1 MSDMAVFLAVFGLRL
16 FVPLLILRFP
26 LPAIVV
32 ALVLDAADQSIFQ
45 ALTDID
51 LTGYQSY
58 DKALDVYYL
67 AIAYISTFR
76 NWRNAVAVA
85 TGMFLWYYRLV
96 GVTLFELTG
105 WRSLLLIFPNTF
117 EYYFIAISI
126 VRLRWN
132 DQSLTR
138 RTVFGIAA
146 GIWVFIKLPQEW
158 WIHIAQLDFTDFVKE
173 DLLGVDP
180 TTSYA
185 DGFSNRP
192 LVGIAILAV
201 IAILVTVVVLLWRRA
216 PEPDH
221 PFTFYEEFVF
231 DNRPAEAHVTW
242 RWRDG
247 LLEKVALLAFVIII
261 FGQGLRST
269 ATVFEEFVAVS
280 VFVIANAFVTQWL
293 RDRRGAGWG
302 SAGRAFLGTLA
313 VNTLLFVAGTLV
325 LPPGDDSSGAHEW
338 AFFLFL
344 MSLLVAL
351 FDRYYPT
358 REPLPWETRSAVEE

>member
-1 MSDMAVFLAVFGLRL
+1 MSDAAVFLVVLGLRL

-26 LPAIVV
+26 LPAIVA

-45 ALTDID
+45 ALTDLD
-51 LTGYQSY
+51 LTDYQSY
-58 DKALDVYYL
+58 DKALDIYYL

-76 NWRNAVAVA
+76 NWRNAIAVA
-85 TGMFLWYYRLV
+85 TGMFLWYYRLM

-105 WRSLLLIFPNTF
+105 WRPLLLIFPNTF

-126 VRLRWN
+126 IRLRWN

-158 WIHIAQLDFTDFVKE
+158 WIHIAQLDVTDFVKE

-192 LVGIAILAV
+192 LVGIAILAI

-216 PEPDH
+216 PEPDY
-221 PFTFYEEFVF
+221 PLTFYEEFAF
-231 DNRPAEAHVTW
+231 DNRTAEARVTW

-247 LLEKVALLAFVIII
+247 LLEKVALLTLVLVT
-261 FGQGLRST
+261 FGQALQST
-269 ATVFEEFVAVS
+269 ATILEEFLAAS
-280 VFVIANAFVTQWL
+280 VFVIAMALVTQWR
-293 RDRRGAGWG
+293 RDRRGEGWG
-302 SAGRAFLGTLA
+302 SAGRAFLGNLA
-313 VNTLLFVAGTLV
+313 VNTLLLVALALV
-325 LPPGDDSSGAHEW
+325 LPPDESSGVVGA

-344 MSLLVAL
+344 MSMLVAL

-358 REPLPWETRSAVEE
+358 RQPLPWETRSAVKA